1 MSTTLENIVRGQ
13 MVAYLV
19 GRAITCPV
27 TGAVLDA
34 RTCVAFT
41 DAEGDP
47 AYVVSPEAWEAI
59 KTNAKARAYF
69 EGTRGFT
76 LPENKEPSC

>member
-19 GRAITCPV
+19 GRIITCPV

-34 RTCVAFT
+34 RTAVAFT
-41 DAEGDP
+41 DDDGDP
-47 AYVVSPEAWEAI
+47 AYVVSPEAWAAI
-59 KTNAKARAYF
+59 KTNPTARACLV
-69 EGTRGFT
+69 GTRGYT
-76 LPENKEPSC
+76 LSEN

>member
-19 GRAITCPV
+19 GRVITCPV

-34 RTCVAFT
+34 RTCVTFI
-41 DAEGDP
+41 DADGDP

-59 KTNAKARAYF
+59 KTNAKARVYF

-76 LPENKEPSC
+76 LPEN

>member
-13 MVAYLV
+13 MVAYLI
-19 GRAITCPV
+19 GRVITCPV

-34 RTCVAFT
+34 RTAVAFT
-41 DAEGDP
+41 DADGDP

-59 KTNAKARAYF
+59 KTNPTARAYF

-76 LPENKEPSC
+76 LPEN

>member
-19 GRAITCPV
+19 GRVITCPV

-34 RTCVAFT
+34 RTAVAFT
-41 DAEGDP
+41 DTDGDP
-47 AYVVSPEAWEAI
+47 AYVVSPEAWAAI
-59 KTNAKARAYF
+59 KTSPTARAYF
-69 EGTRGFT
+69 EGTRGYT
-76 LPENKEPSC
+76 LQEH